1 MDTMEDNNNI
11 KVLKD
16 ELQTRQVTTEA
27 EIVVIRGNQVIEE
40 TTLLEKIRRNRIR
53 EQEVQK
59 KLEKDEG
66 QAWEDDGIVY
76 MKGNIYISNNQKIQ
90 EQIL

>member
-1 MDTMEDNNNI
+1 M
-11 KVLKD
+11 
-16 ELQTRQVTTEA
+16 
-27 EIVVIRGNQVIEE
+27 IEE

-90 EQIL
+90 EQILWENHDLADIEHLGQQKMLELIKRNY